1 MNISVGSKNND
12 SCTGIQSQLWCAI
25 NMCIFPQYE
34 SLLKMLRVGLKIN
47 IFVGYKNNDSFTT
60 ISLNFSVR

>member
-12 SCTGIQSQLWCAI
+12 LCTGIQSQLWCAI

-60 ISLNFSVR
+60 ISLNLSVR